1 MESDLDHVR
10 IGVTEQHVFGL
21 DAVELFLLLLALL
34 DIAMQ
39 LAILGNGMAPEFT
52 TATRLLTDFELDAFL
67 FFVLG

>member
-1 MESDLDHVR
+1 
-10 IGVTEQHVFGL
+10 
-21 DAVELFLLLLALL
+21 LLLALL